1 MSDSLIIFLIFL
13 VYVGGLIYIIFSNSK
28 AQTFEDFAVAGR
40 SFSWPFIAMTIIGT
54 SFAGSLLTGQTQFGH
69 DVGMVTT
76 YFVASCIMGLYL
88 FAIICGP
95 LWKVGKKYN
104 VKTLGEFLE
113 LRYGSKRLR
122 IFVGAALLLVEFP
135 WIVTELLAS
144 GYAVQILTN
153 KAIPFNMGMIIIAVL
168 FTIYV
173 LFAGMRA
180 VIFADYYQGWIFILC
195 GLTLFMTAM
204 FVHFGS
210 WENMWIETRNFNEE
224 LLTVPGNWW
233 GEVPGPMVYTSLIL
247 IAAFGAYMYP
257 SLFSRIFAASSPKEL
272 KASLNVTPAF
282 TILFAI
288 AVFLVSVGTSSLSQY
303 GVEDSAYAFL
313 EFVSSLGPVATA
325 LVAIIIL
332 AGSLSMMDSMLG
344 SWAIVITNDIITPL
358 KPEISSETQI
368 KIARIFTVIVACL
381 GVAVAM
387 MELPMIIQI
396 VTRVYQVIVQAFP
409 LVIFGLFWK
418 KGNLYGAWAG
428 LLVGFTV
435 CIYTQFTL
443 PDYIPALGGLQGG
456 VVGLILNFI
465 VYIAFSL
472 VSEKGRGSEELFATY
487 KERL

>member
-1 MSDSLIIFLIFL
+1 MNDNLIVFLIFL
-13 VYVGGLIYIIFSNSK
+13 MYIGGLFYIIFSNSK
-28 AQTFEDFAVAGR
+28 AQDFEDFAVGGR

-54 SFAGSLLTGQTQFGH
+54 SFAGSLMTGQTQFGH
-69 DVGMVTT
+69 DVGMVTC

-95 LWKVGKKYN
+95 LWKVGKRYG
-104 VKTLGEFLE
+104 VKTMGEFME

-122 IFVGAALLLVEFP
+122 IFIGSALLLVEFP

-153 KAIPFNMGMIIIAVL
+153 NAIPFNAGMTIVAII
-168 FTIYV
+168 FTVYV

-180 VIFADYYQGWIFILC
+180 VIFADYYQGWIFILS
-195 GLTLFMTAM
+195 GLTLFITAM
-204 FVHFGS
+204 YVHFGS
-210 WENMWIETRNFNEE
+210 WSNMWMETRNFNEE
-224 LLTVPGNWW
+224 LLSVPGNWW

-257 SLFSRIFAASSPKEL
+257 SLFARIFAASSPKEL

-288 AVFLVSVGTSSLSQY
+288 AVFLVSVGTSSLTQY
-303 GVEDSAYAFL
+303 GAEDSAFAFL

-325 LVAIIIL
+325 LVAIVIL

-344 SWAIVITNDIITPL
+344 TWAIVITNDIITPL
-358 KPEISSETQI
+358 RPNISSADQM

-381 GVAVAM
+381 GLAVAM

-396 VTRVYQVIVQAFP
+396 VTRVYQAIVQAFP

-428 LLVGFTV
+428 LLTGITIV
-435 CIYTQFTL
+435 IYTQFTM
-443 PDYIPALGGLQGG
+443 PDYIPSLGGLQGG
-456 VVGLILNFI
+456 VLALIMNFI
-465 VYIAFSL
+465 VYIIFSF
-472 VSEKGRGSEELFATY
+472 VSEKGRGSDELFATY
-487 KERL
+487 KDQF